1 MKLRR
6 RVLAAA
12 LASMLVL
19 NGVLGTT
26 SIRAS
31 AEPEV
36 AISDSQTQ
44 IVAGEKEVLQT
55 EVETAKECKKLPD
68 SLVTK
73 DKQEKHRRRLY
84 EEEKSL
90 NIAVFENV
98 DGSKTMYS
106 FGHPIKYKDKE
117 GNIKDISL
125 NLKSN
130 GKGDYVSEES
140 DVITTFP
147 ETLSTGI
154 NLSKEDEDI
163 NVTMYLL

>member
-1 MKLRR
+1 MMIRR
-6 RVLAAA
+6 KVLSATFAT
-12 LASMLVL
+12 VL
-19 NGVLGTT
+19 TLNSVLGITN
-26 SIRAS
+26 IRAS

-36 AISDSQTQ
+36 AIGYNQTQ
-44 IVAGEKEVLQT
+44 IVAEEKEAV
-55 EVETAKECKKLPD
+55 VSECKKLPD

-90 NIAVFENV
+90 NTAVFENV